1 MQMELISSK
10 GYPAEAHTVITEDGY
25 VLVMHRIPGP
35 RGTLQQDK
43 SEWCVSVFRLERECV
58 CVCVSVIMCG
68 GCVKGLHVYNG
79 VLCALLKYTCM

>member
-1 MQMELISSK
+1 MHVSLQMELISSK

-43 SEWCVSVFRLERECV
+43 SECCVRVCRLHVSVRECV
-58 CVCVSVIMCG
+58 
-68 GCVKGLHVYNG
+68 HV
-79 VLCALLKYTCM
+79 